1 MWSRALKVA
10 RIMPRP
16 ASPQESRISELST
29 SMLPTG
35 RNETI
40 FPSLVN
46 FHSITSRLWSL
57 KSLLPD
63 ADPDPQVFPVVH
75 IVASKT
81 GLHR

>member
-1 MWSRALKVA
+1 MWGKGVKGGLDYAEAA
-10 RIMPRP
+10 R
-16 ASPQESRISELST
+16 PQESRISELST

-57 KSLLPD
+57 KKFI
-63 ADPDPQVFPVVH
+63 A
-75 IVASKT
+75 
-81 GLHR
+81 RC